1 MEEQATLPATY
12 VEGFHDLESVKKLPY
27 RPLGQ
32 TGMKVAIVG
41 LGSSALG
48 GSYTDKPES
57 DEQAVGVIVA
67 GLRAGMNFI
76 DRYG

>member
-1 MEEQATLPATY
+1 MEEQAALPATY